1 MGLIVYDSSAA
12 MCTTAFKAWLKR
24 RKMQDNNTPMPSP
37 TAASGNVVER
47 LKAGLPVLAL
57 GIRTS
62 RTPDIARIAKA
73 SGHDVIWVD
82 LEHSSISID
91 AAVQICAT
99 ALDIGLTPFV
109 RVPER
114 EYGVIGRL
122 LDCGAVGIMAPRIE
136 TVAQARDLVAACRFP
151 PHGHRSAIATLPHV
165 AYQKMPAAEFNA
177 AMNRSTLLK
186 VLIESPLGISN
197 IAEIASVE
205 GVDFLGIGT
214 NDLSAELGVPGQF
227 QHASVRQAHEAALLG
242 CKSAGKPLAIGGI
255 SDTAYS
261 AELVRKGAAPFLM
274 TGIDTDMLLSVA
286 QARAKQALE
295 SISHL

>member
-1 MGLIVYDSSAA
+1 
-12 MCTTAFKAWLKR
+12 
-24 RKMQDNNTPMPSP
+24 MQDSNTPALPSN
-37 TAASGNVVER
+37 AAQGNVVER
-47 LKAGLPVLAL
+47 LKAGVPVLAL
-57 GIRTS
+57 GVRIS

-73 SGHDVIWVD
+73 SGHHVIWVD

-136 TVAQARDLVAACRFP
+136 TVEQARDLVAACRFP
-151 PHGHRSAIATLPHV
+151 PLGHRSAIATLPHV
-165 AYQKMPAAEFNA
+165 GYQKMPAAAFNE
-177 AMNRSTLLK
+177 AMNRTTLLK
-186 VLIESPLGISN
+186 VLIESPLGIRN

-227 QHASVRQAHEAALLG
+227 QHATVREAHEAALLG
-242 CKSAGKPLAIGGI
+242 CKTAGKPLAIGGI
-255 SDTAYS
+255 ADVAYS
-261 AELVRKGAAPFLM
+261 AELVRQGAAPFLM

-286 QARAKQALE
+286 QARAVQALE
-295 SISHL
+295 SIHKH